1 VETDEVAKVVI
12 NERTGTVVMGGNV
25 EVTACAVA
33 HGSLTVSIANA
44 PIISQ
49 PEPFSPL
56 GKTVVEPRKIIQV
69 QEGKEQLIPVPS
81 STTLDKVVKSL
92 NALGVTP
99 RDLIAI
105 LQAMK
110 EAGALH
116 AEIEVQ

>member
-1 VETDEVAKVVI
+1 MQEG
-12 NERTGTVVMGGNV
+12 NER
-25 EVTACAVA
+25 
-33 HGSLTVSIANA
+33 
-44 PIISQ
+44 
-49 PEPFSPL
+49 
-56 GKTVVEPRKIIQV
+56 
-69 QEGKEQLIPVPS
+69 LIPVPA
-81 STTLDKVVKSL
+81 STTIDKVVRSL

>member
-1 VETDEVAKVVI
+1 
-12 NERTGTVVMGGNV
+12 MGGNIDV
-25 EVTACAVA
+25 SACAVA
-33 HGSLTVSIANA
+33 HGSLTVQIANA
-44 PIISQ
+44 PVISQ
-49 PEPFSPL
+49 PAPL
-56 GKTVVEPRKIIQV
+56 GGGRTVVAPRKIISV
-69 QEGKEQLIPVPS
+69 QEGGERLVPVPA
-81 STTLDKVVKSL
+81 STTLDKVVRSL

>member
-1 VETDEVAKVVI
+1 
-12 NERTGTVVMGGNV
+12 M
-25 EVTACAVA
+25 
-33 HGSLTVSIANA
+33 SIANA
-44 PIISQ
+44 PVISQ
-49 PEPFSPL
+49 PGPL
-56 GKTVVEPRKIIQV
+56 SNGTTVTVPRKIVKV
-69 QEGKEQLIPVPS
+69 QEGDERLIPIPG

>member
-1 VETDEVAKVVI
+1 MT
-12 NERTGTVVMGGNV
+12 
-25 EVTACAVA
+25 
-33 HGSLTVSIANA
+33 
-44 PIISQ
+44 Q
-49 PEPFSPL
+49 
-56 GKTVVEPRKIIQV
+56 PRKIVKV
-69 QEGKEQLIPVPS
+69 QEGDERLIPVPS